1 MKREIEFMPVKTFV
15 FDDAKEAV
23 LSVAR
28 EMANWIRT
36 KRYNRGDA
44 VLGFHSGAPM
54 DFLAKELVR
63 LSGVEDKG
71 GLPVSGVKTFEMA
84 EFVGRSPAEPG
95 SMHHWLV
102 QHLFDHWG
110 AKAQNV
116 HFLDGAL
123 PESEIAAHLEAY
135 EAKLAGADPLDIL
148 PIPMGAS
155 GRLGFHLP
163 GIDPEARTGVVELDD
178 TSRAE
183 IAAAHAGTP
192 GFAPDDVPHRVVALG
207 LGTIRAAKRVRI
219 LAFGAE
225 RAEAVRRALTSH
237 EDPGAPLSCL
247 VGHKDCQLLL
257 DPAAAAKIA

>member
-1 MKREIEFMPVKTFV
+1 VKREIEFMPVKTFV

-54 DFLAKELVR
+54 DFLAKELIR
-63 LSGVEDKG
+63 LSGVEEKG

-84 EFVGRSPAEPG
+84 EFVGRSSREPG

-102 QHLFDHWG
+102 QHLFSQWG
-110 AKAQNV
+110 ARPDNV
-116 HFLDGAL
+116 HFLEGNL
-123 PESEIAAHLEAY
+123 PEGEIAANLEAY
-135 EAKLAGADPLDIL
+135 EAKLAGSDPIDIL

-163 GIDPEARTGVVELDD
+163 GVDPKARTAIVELDD

-183 IAAAHAGTP
+183 IAAAHPGSAGF
-192 GFAPDDVPHRVVALG
+192 GSDEVPRRVVALG
-207 LGTIRAAKRVRI
+207 LGTIRAAKRIRI
-219 LAFGAE
+219 LAFGAD
-225 RAEAVRRALTSH
+225 RADAVHRALTAH
-237 EDPGAPLSCL
+237 EDANAPLSCL
-247 VGHKDCQLLL
+247 FGHKDCQLLL
-257 DPAAAAKIA
+257 DPAAAKRLS